1 MFCSKCGKE
10 ISDGT
15 MYCNHCGAPQN
26 ADTVPQPQQPKQTQK
41 KNNTG
46 VIVVVVVA
54 VIAIVAGVVF
64 TLPKITGGK
73 NTGNNTTTP
82 TINES
87 INNDESKA
95 DNTISQQKDEERSS
109 KEILDDITTS
119 FDNLYDSFSKEFINA
134 MLKIETYEDY
144 EKYYPAVVDL
154 YEAFLTDL
162 DATLKTCEE
171 DSKLYFVKVAEESD
185 NDTAAMEAALE
196 SFESILEIPSDF
208 TNKLNEILEEQ
219 VDIADEKLS
228 DNEDDEKYDIPS
240 EKISADYYE
249 YINNV
254 DDAVSNAYSLLD
266 ELCDSVYDETLKS
279 YPNFERML
287 NEFEYKGVYL

>member
-15 MYCNHCGAPQN
+15 MYCNHCGAPQS
-26 ADTVPQPQQPKQTQK
+26 ADAVPQPQQPKQTQK

-54 VIAIVAGVVF
+54 VIAIVVGVVF

-73 NTGNNTTTP
+73 NTDNNTTTP
-82 TINES
+82 TINEA

-95 DNTISQQKDEERSS
+95 GNTISQQKDEERSS

-119 FDNLYDSFSKEFINA
+119 FDNLYDSFSKEFINE

-144 EKYYPAVVDL
+144 EKYYPEVVDL
-154 YEAFLTDL
+154 YEEFLTDL
-162 DATLKTCEE
+162 DATLKTCEG
-171 DSKLYFVKVAEESD
+171 DSILYFVKVAEESD

-208 TNKLNEILEEQ
+208 TNELDEILEEQ

-228 DNEDDEKYDIPS
+228 DNEADEKYDIPS

-254 DDAVSNAYSLLD
+254 DDAASDAYSLLD

-279 YPNFERML
+279 YPDFERML